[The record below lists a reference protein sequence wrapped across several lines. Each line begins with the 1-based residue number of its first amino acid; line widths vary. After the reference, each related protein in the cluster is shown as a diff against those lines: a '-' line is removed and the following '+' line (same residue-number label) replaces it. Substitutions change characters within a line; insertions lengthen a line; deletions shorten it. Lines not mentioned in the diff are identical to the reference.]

1 MPKGMLTFDLPEE
14 EAEFREAQESGQW
27 RALLLDVLAHLRN
40 EITYNATEGNKAK
53 AARLAAFEEL
63 RELIWHSIEDRKL
76 KAD

>member
-14 EAEFREAQESGQW
+14 DEEFRQAQEGPEW
-27 RALLLDVLAHLRN
+27 KFLMMDILNHLRN
-40 EITYNATEGNKAK
+40 EIKHAQLSQEK
-53 AARLAAFEEL
+53 LAAYEEV